1 MTKIHRACAAI
12 GVAFLLAACASTSDP
27 GWTGTDATPFDAAK
41 ARCEI
46 ETQTT
51 EGEAFELCMAALG
64 WRRLR

>member
-1 MTKIHRACAAI
+1 MMKFASAAI
-12 GVAFLLAACASTSDP
+12 AAALLMSACASTSDP

-51 EGEAFELCMAALG
+51 EGETFEACMAGLG
-64 WRRLR
+64 WRRSR